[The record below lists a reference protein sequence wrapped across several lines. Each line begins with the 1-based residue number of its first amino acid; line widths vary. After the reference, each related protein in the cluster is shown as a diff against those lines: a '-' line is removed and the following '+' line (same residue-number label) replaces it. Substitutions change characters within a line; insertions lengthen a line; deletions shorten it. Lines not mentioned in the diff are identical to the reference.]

1 MAEIQQFIN
10 GVKIYQFKAKDSEIN
25 AHSLC
30 LGNIS
35 EDFINHNMEKN
46 GLYGYVYDFFVDY
59 DNTGIDDILDIHTQ
73 LMKKNDINIWIN

>member
-1 MAEIQQFIN
+1 M
-10 GVKIYQFKAKDSEIN
+10 
-25 AHSLC
+25 C

-59 DNTGIDDILDIHTQ
+59 DNTGNDDILDIHT
-73 LMKKNDINIWIN
+73 